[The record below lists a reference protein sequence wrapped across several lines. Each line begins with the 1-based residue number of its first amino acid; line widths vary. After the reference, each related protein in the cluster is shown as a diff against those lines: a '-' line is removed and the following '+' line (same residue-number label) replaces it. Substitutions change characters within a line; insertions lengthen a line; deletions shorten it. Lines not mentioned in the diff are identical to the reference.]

1 MGYFLQALAISV
13 ALLLLW
19 AVLASPLLLAF
30 FFAARSMR
38 RKGVRSGWAIAG
50 LASSFS
56 VLAAP
61 VPTPIITVFLPHVLA
76 LFDSSY
82 YSNIFKGPEPFAG
95 LLFWIISSLMLTFS
109 IALAA
114 AWRYVRRPNISS
126 KRTRV
131 PRAA

>member
-13 ALLLLW
+13 AVLLLW
-19 AVLASPLLLAF
+19 ALLASPLLLAS

-38 RKGVRSGWAIAG
+38 RRGVCSGWAIAA

-61 VPTPIITVFLPHVLA
+61 VPTPIITVFLPHVLV

-82 YSNIFKGPEPFAG
+82 YPNIFKSPEPFAG
-95 LLFWIISSLMLTFS
+95 LLPWIISSLLLTFS

-114 AWRYVRRPNISS
+114 AWRYIRQPNTSAS
-126 KRTRV
+126 GASANR
-131 PRAA
+131 